1 MCSFSILPITGVGAF
16 RRFCDSK
23 FAPPLID
30 SQLIRRDFE
39 WIVSPGK
46 LPPPIVENES
56 VTVAIS
62 PISFAR

>member
-16 RRFCDSK
+16 RRCCDSE
-23 FAPPLID
+23 FAPRLID
-30 SQLIRRDFE
+30 SQLIRRDFD

-56 VTVAIS
+56 VTVAIYT
-62 PISFAR
+62 ISFYR